1 MSDVYLPFP
10 DGRRKRR
17 SGASRTVTVEVG
29 RRSAWVRG
37 QGIAPVLDELGCP
50 RMWCPFQ
57 KALTMPVDRVDD
69 LLAVVEFRDR
79 RAIELTAVDR

>member
-1 MSDVYLPFP
+1 VSDYLPFP

-17 SGASRTVTVEVG
+17 SSGSRTVTVEVG

-37 QGIAPVLDELGCP
+37 HGMAQVLDQIECP

-79 RAIELTAVDR
+79 RVVELTAVDR